1 MKKIIFSGFFLLLL
15 FSSCNSRF
23 KELTVGDSAPVFSLK
38 DQDNNTFEVK
48 DYLGKK
54 MLVIYFYPKDES
66 SVCTKEACAFRDGFT
81 EYSNA
86 GAMVIG
92 INNESV
98 ETHKKFRT
106 HHNLPFVL
114 LSDPNKQVINMFGV
128 KDKFFMTGRE
138 TFVVDLSG
146 KIAYVY
152 NSFMEGEKHATDAL
166 NFIKS
171 KKQ

>member
-1 MKKIIFSGFFLLLL
+1 MKKNSFFAFFLLLL
-15 FSSCNSRF
+15 FCSCNSRF
-23 KELTVGDSAPVFSLK
+23 KELTVGDTAPIFSLK
-38 DQDNNTFEVK
+38 DQNNNSFSVK

-66 SVCTKEACAFRDGFT
+66 GVCTKEACAFRDGFT
-81 EYSNA
+81 DYTKA

-98 ETHKKFRT
+98 ETHKKFGE

-114 LSDPNKQVINMFGV
+114 LSDPTKQVINMFGV

-138 TFVVDLSG
+138 TFIVDLNG

-152 NSFMEGEKHATDAL
+152 NSFMQGEKHSMEAL

-171 KKQ
+171 NKK